1 MHAVTEGLRKL
12 LSHARGDEGASIVE
26 TAVASSVFLAMLIGV
41 FQMMLALYTFHF
53 ISDAAREAT
62 RYAIVRGSTSCVNTP
77 ALPNCNATADQIQ
90 SYVRGL
96 SYPGIVPSKLTV
108 TTTWLTAST
117 TYPTSWSVC
126 TAGTC
131 NAPGNQV
138 MVVAT
143 YAFPLNVPFVP
154 KATFNLSSTSEMVIS
169 Q

>member
-1 MHAVTEGLRKL
+1 MRAVTEGLRRL
-12 LSHARGDEGASIVE
+12 LSHARGEEGASIVE
-26 TAVASSVFLAMLIGV
+26 TAVASTVFLAMLIGV

-77 ALPNCNATADQIQ
+77 GLSNCNATTDQIRD
-90 SYVRGL
+90 YVRGL
-96 SYPGIVPSKLTV
+96 SYPGIVPSNLTV

-117 TYPTSWSVC
+117 TYPTSWSAC

-138 MVVAT
+138 NVLVT
-143 YAFPLNVPFVP
+143 YSFPFNVPFVP
-154 KATFNLSSTSEMVIS
+154 KATFPLTSSSEMVIS